1 MANRKNRLSIG
12 DAIKLF
18 QKNDDHLV
26 EDYTASLIKSDDR
39 AHIQVDLRHGNQIYE
54 TYSSHHDL
62 CSPLYDYVQ
71 GVSKYVPVVIPL
83 TIDFKITEA
92 MKGDAIQIERM
103 FLTNFRF
110 EFDEKKDE
118 AKKIKRKG
126 LVMMAVGI
134 FFLIVDVVFMSLQNL
149 YPENI
154 FYFVLNNVFSI
165 VSWVFIWDAV
175 DKWAFEERDVQ
186 REAIKMAQLALSNIR
201 FLVEEED
208 QVEDNPEDKK

>member
-1 MANRKNRLSIG
+1 
-12 DAIKLF
+12 
-18 QKNDDHLV
+18 
-26 EDYTASLIKSDDR
+26 
-39 AHIQVDLRHGNQIYE
+39 
-54 TYSSHHDL
+54 
-62 CSPLYDYVQ
+62 
-71 GVSKYVPVVIPL
+71 
-83 TIDFKITEA
+83 
-92 MKGDAIQIERM
+92 
-103 FLTNFRF
+103 
-110 EFDEKKDE
+110 
-118 AKKIKRKG
+118 
-126 LVMMAVGI
+126 
-134 FFLIVDVVFMSLQNL
+134 LQNL